1 MVRHLIAASGAVAA
15 LVAIPL
21 APAAAADDSR
31 VLLLDEGQVRCQVS
45 ADDVAR
51 GGGPM
56 VVCQRTDGLPFAQ
69 SSWSAEKYSERLP
82 VAVKEGTGEF
92 YWAKGSVPDTPDAT
106 VLNTGQTIHL
116 YGWTIEAERLRTR
129 IAYDSSGHGIY
140 IAKEDI
146 NQF

>member
-1 MVRHLIAASGAVAA
+1 MVRHVIAASGALAA
-15 LVAIPL
+15 LVAFPL
-21 APAAAADDSR
+21 APSAAADNGQ
-31 VLLLDEGQVRCQVS
+31 VLLVDNGQVRCQVS

-82 VAVKEGTGEF
+82 VAVKLGSGEF
-92 YWAKGSVPDTPDAT
+92 YWAKGSVPDAAGAT
-106 VLNTGQTIHL
+106 VLNTGQSLRID
-116 YGWTIEAERLRTR
+116 GWTIEAQRLRTR
-129 IAYDSSGHGIY
+129 FSYDGSGHGIY
-140 IAKEDI
+140 VNKADI